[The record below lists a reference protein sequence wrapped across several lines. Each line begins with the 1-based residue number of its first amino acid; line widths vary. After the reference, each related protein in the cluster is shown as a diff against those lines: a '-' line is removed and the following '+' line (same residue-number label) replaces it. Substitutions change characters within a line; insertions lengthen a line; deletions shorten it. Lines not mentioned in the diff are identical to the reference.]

1 MNGLKITMHRLGKIE
16 LSGFRISIAIA
27 LVAFSV
33 LLASCSVPFLKAGPD
48 HERPETVEV
57 PISYENLATD
67 TTMSYDGTAWW
78 HTFGD
83 PGLDRLVEETIAGNL
98 DIRRA
103 TAVVREFSSYVTQSR
118 ADRLPSIN
126 LSGSYQRQYMPATSI
141 PGMTSER
148 ESESY
153 NASAAAAFEI
163 DLWGRLSRA
172 EEAARATLLASR
184 ENRRTIMHS
193 MISETV
199 SLYIQLSTSEK
210 RIMLS
215 EENISA
221 AGKSLRIVR
230 SRYERGIASILEL
243 KQAERTLA
251 QAESTLPQ
259 LHQNLGTARQRLSV
273 LVGRYPSSKTHS
285 PATDDYRLDLSPVP
299 PGLPSDLLEK
309 RPDILAAEARLHSAA
324 ARVGVAKSNL
334 FPRISLTGSYG
345 YTSEELSD
353 LFTPDNILWNL
364 VAGVTQPLFNS
375 GKLIAA
381 KNVAWAQYEQSA
393 IDYAKTVLQAFAE
406 VESTLLTRDRQ
417 IEKREKILIFV
428 NKAREVERIAS
439 ARYERGISGYLSVLD
454 AMQARYQA
462 EENLLLVDLSILT
475 NRVTLHRALAGRWP
489 GIDDV
494 NND

>member
-1 MNGLKITMHRLGKIE
+1 MKMTIYRTWKTGLNGLRASIT
-16 LSGFRISIAIA
+16 IA
-27 LVAFSV
+27 LTASSV
-33 LLASCSVPFLKAGPD
+33 LLPSCSIPFLKAGPD
-48 HERPETVEV
+48 YERPETVEV
-57 PISYENLATD
+57 PISYENDTAD
-67 TTMSYDGTAWW
+67 TTATYDGAAWW
-78 HTFGD
+78 KTFGD
-83 PGLDRLVEETIAGNL
+83 PELNGLVEEVISGNL
-98 DIRRA
+98 DIRKA
-103 TAVVREFSSYVTQSR
+103 TAVIREFGSYVTQSR

-126 LSGSYQRQYMPATSI
+126 LNGSYQHQYMPATQPM
-141 PGMTSER
+141 PGMSSER

-163 DLWGRLSRA
+163 DLWGKLSRA

-193 MISETV
+193 IISETV
-199 SLYIQLSTSEK
+199 SLYIQLSTCEK
-210 RIMLS
+210 RIILS
-215 EENISA
+215 EENIKA

-230 SRYERGIASILEL
+230 ARYERGIASILEL
-243 KQAERTLA
+243 KQAERTMA
-251 QAESTLPQ
+251 QAETTLPQ
-259 LHQNLGTARQRLSV
+259 LRQDLGTARQRLSV
-273 LVGRYPSSKTHS
+273 LLGRYPSSKPHT
-285 PATDDYRLDLSPVP
+285 ATMDDYKLDLSPVP
-299 PGLPSDLLEK
+299 PGLPSNLLER

-334 FPRISLTGSYG
+334 FPRIALTGSYG
-345 YTSEELSD
+345 YTSDELSD
-353 LFTPDNILWNL
+353 LFTPDNLLWNL

-406 VESTLLTRDRQ
+406 VEGVLLTRDRQ

-428 NKAREVERIAS
+428 DKAREVERIAS

-462 EENLLLVDLSILT
+462 EENLLLVDLLILT

-489 GIDDV
+489 GVDDV
-494 NND
+494 DRD